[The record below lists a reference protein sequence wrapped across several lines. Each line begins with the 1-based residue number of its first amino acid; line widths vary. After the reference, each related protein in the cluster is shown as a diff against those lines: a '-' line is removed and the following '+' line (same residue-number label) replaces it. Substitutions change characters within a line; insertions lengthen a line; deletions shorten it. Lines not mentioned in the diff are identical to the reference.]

1 MADFGCGFEE
11 SFPQE
16 EEPLEERSLNLLKD
30 SKIDQAFAEAKAKK
44 KGGKKHKVKW
54 MRRPMVMPEAILE
67 FLDEDLREN
76 AIRYLSNFLIE
87 KREEDPCN
95 YNRAGFLLYFSCG
108 TMATLLQEVVSFYRM
123 MSEQA
128 LNVRSI
134 KRLANVLTL
143 FQCIASNNGTRQK
156 FVDACIPDY
165 LIPLIQFDCTIDV
178 FDNIRAIAL
187 SVIGI
192 LCQAGE
198 PFVIDWAIRSDVAEL
213 CHTILA
219 TASELNK
226 VIAMHILEAIMRN
239 NFGISYICNPSCQL
253 LIGLMQTWENLVNLL
268 SADQDFSPRL
278 LFHIIRCYIMLCS
291 NERGCDI
298 VVQGIP
304 VALTNGTFCD
314 MIEEFPII
322 GGLLVQLLLYVDKVN
337 EETLPERRVCML
349 FLQKDACT
357 NDLCSPDSVP
367 SSKTPCR
374 STDLGKNSLSELPF
388 EKNESNMSF

>member
-11 SFPQE
+11 SFLQE

-87 KREEDPCN
+87 VYFHFLGFMNKLLVNSFKQYIFRHFLRPFVLSLFSCFDSSTSIYFLNFCLVGNLQFNNYGIVLFIVLLSDLTCGGNSNSTQPGFGLSPIILFSLQKREEDPCN
-95 YNRAGFLLYFSCG
+95 YNRAGFLLFFSCG
-108 TMATLLQEVVSFYRM
+108 TMPTLLQEVVSFYRK

-143 FQCIASNNGTRQK
+143 FQCIASNNGTRHK

-165 LIPLIQFDCTIDV
+165 LIPLIQFDCTIDA

-198 PFVIDWAIRSDVAEL
+198 PFVIDWAIRSDVAKL

-226 VIAMHILEAIMRN
+226 VVVWFYSPLFYLFYLL
-239 NFGISYICNPSCQL
+239 NFFINLYI
-253 LIGLMQTWENLVNLL
+253 
-268 SADQDFSPRL
+268 FSLYPFCVFML
-278 LFHIIRCYIMLCS
+278 YRCY
-291 NERGCDI
+291 
-298 VVQGIP
+298 
-304 VALTNGTFCD
+304 
-314 MIEEFPII
+314 
-322 GGLLVQLLLYVDKVN
+322 
-337 EETLPERRVCML
+337 
-349 FLQKDACT
+349 
-357 NDLCSPDSVP
+357 
-367 SSKTPCR
+367 
-374 STDLGKNSLSELPF
+374 
-388 EKNESNMSF
+388 